1 MESGRDEASKI
12 SIWGLK
18 AMLIKVLD
26 FIVRVKRNYE
36 KGSEGAEMYFR

>member
-18 AMLIKVLD
+18 AMLIKD